1 MEGKTIKKAIIIAI
15 SALLVLLLVAITLGI
30 TGAYFGSK
38 REISGK
44 VNLSPGLR
52 VDFTNDK
59 GQITIDFDKE
69 ENEFWLMKYD
79 MKDNFYSFAALKPDS
94 TISRFTVDGVREGA
108 QIALVP
114 PEMKSLTTDDFYI
127 RAKVIYR
134 DSVSKQE
141 LTDDKMGEIFGSTT
155 CPISF
160 NNNWLVDE
168 NDEWN
173 YYVGTEKTS
182 WTGGVANSGDILK
195 ITENTVIDFFES
207 TSTAENVEYV
217 PLVIADGEPEHY
229 SVVGFEVILQIQAV
243 EAAFVN
249 EQFFA

>member
-59 GQITIDFDKE
+59 SQITIDYYED
-69 ENEFWLMKYD
+69 EFWLMKYD
-79 MKDNFYSFAALKPDS
+79 MEVNSFAALKPDS

-127 RAKVIYR
+127 RSKVIYR

-141 LTDDKMGEIFGSTT
+141 LTDAQMVEIFGSTT

-217 PLVIADGEPEHY
+217 PLVIADGQVEHY

>member
-59 GQITIDFDKE
+59 GQITIGFDKE

-79 MKDNFYSFAALKPDS
+79 MEDNSFAALKPGLK
-94 TISRFTVDGVREGA
+94 ISPFTVDGVREGA

>member
-59 GQITIDFDKE
+59 DQITIDYYED
-69 ENEFWLMKYD
+69 EFWLMKYD
-79 MKDNFYSFAALKPDS
+79 MEDNFYSFAALKPDS
-94 TISRFTVDGVREGA
+94 TISRFTADGVREGA

-141 LTDDKMGEIFGSTT
+141 LTDAQMVEIFGSTT

-217 PLVIADGEPEHY
+217 PLVIADGQVEHY
-229 SVVGFEVILQIQAV
+229 SVAGFEVILQIQAV

>member
-69 ENEFWLMKYD
+69 ENELWLMKYD

-141 LTDDKMGEIFGSTT
+141 LTDAQMVEIFGSTT

-217 PLVIADGEPEHY
+217 PLVIADGQVEHY
-229 SVVGFEVILQIQAV
+229 SVVRFEVILQIQAV

-249 EQFFA
+249 KQFFA